1 MYVFIVNPISGNGK
15 GEFVWTQIEKILI
28 DKKTNFKA
36 FFTKDKGHATGIVE
50 ALNPEL
56 VTAVVVIGGDGTV
69 HDVVNGLQ
77 NVKIPLGIIPAGTG
91 NDYARSM
98 SIPKNYELALERILI
113 GEMKKIDILHVGERV
128 CMTVI
133 GIGFDGKVAQL
144 ANKSKY
150 KKILNG
156 LRLGKFT
163 YLLIVLQLLFKYK
176 PTQVTIELDDVT
188 YKFDDVWLIAVANLP
203 YYGGGMYICPQ
214 AISDDGVFDVCIV
227 HNTSKFKLLQIFPKV
242 FQGKHITHSAVTVL
256 KGKNIKVISDIPVVI
271 HGDGEIIG
279 ETPVEVTV
287 KKDVLDIV
295 S

>member
-1 MYVFIVNPISGNGK
+1 MYVFIINPISGNGK
-15 GEFVWTQIEKILI
+15 GELVWKRVEKILI
-28 DKKTNFKA
+28 DKQTNYKA
-36 FFTKDKGHATGIVE
+36 YYTKDKEHVTEIVKT
-50 ALNPEL
+50 LDPEI
-56 VTAVVVIGGDGTV
+56 VTACVVIGGDGTV

-77 NVKIPLGIIPAGTG
+77 SVKIPLGIIPAGTG

-98 SIPKNYELALERILI
+98 KIPKGYQLALERILS
-113 GEMKKIDILHVGERV
+113 GEKKKIDILHVGERV

-144 ANKSKY
+144 ANESKS

-176 PTQVTIELDDVT
+176 PTQVRLELDDVT
-188 YKFDDVWLIAVANLP
+188 YEFENVWLIAVANLP

-214 AISDDGVFDVCIV
+214 AVSDDGAFDVCIV
-227 HNTSKFKLLQIFPKV
+227 HHTSKMKLMQVFPKV
-242 FQGKHITHSAVTVL
+242 FRGKHINHSSVTVL
-256 KGKNIKVISDIPVVI
+256 KGKTIKVISDIPVVI

-287 KKDVLDIV
+287 KKDVLDII
-295 S
+295 